1 MQKEDRCIYPVR
13 TTIQHTIPLWTT
25 KHTYG
30 LLQFPQSQ
38 LKSIISLNTTWF
50 SKLSLLYNARYTINN
65 TL

>member
-13 TTIQHTIPLWTT
+13 ATIKHPLWTT
-25 KHTYG
+25 HYG